1 MVEEQRTVSTTRY
14 AESPVTRDSVVT
26 VRRTPTIVTML
37 RRIVMFLFGLVQLVV
52 ILRIIGLLIN
62 ANADNTIVRFIY
74 DASAVFVA
82 PFEGVLNTN
91 ALHAGGSVL
100 DVAAIVALVGWSVI
114 EALVLAGIGILD
126 REP

>member
-26 VRRTPTIVTML
+26 VRRAPTAVTML
-37 RRIVMFLFGLVQLVV
+37 RRVVMFLFGLVQLVV

-74 DASAVFVA
+74 DASTVFVA
-82 PFEGVLNTN
+82 PFEGILNTN
-91 ALHAGGSVL
+91 ALHTGGSVL
-100 DVAAIVALVGWSVI
+100 DMAAVVALVGWSVL